1 MEVPS
6 NRSFT
11 VKKMLLPFW
20 LAVLGKYGKLDA
32 LLNPRQPFSWL
43 LSPGTPSEVDGFLNG
58 EKFVIS
64 DTNLN

>member
-1 MEVPS
+1 
-6 NRSFT
+6 
-11 VKKMLLPFW
+11 MLLPFW